1 MTLLLFLLKTAF
13 HTKPQSKYV
22 FRYCVGGRGSNR
34 GDCKIQKL
42 PWDRQQKWKIQKPR
56 RLLPYLKNKNFEKR
70 SPVITLWR
78 GGGATVGG
86 GWSKRKTCFRISTYN
101 LECFLLFWGL
111 CERGLSILCENRLR
125 EKSCFSG
132 KCFYL
137 NRLFQTP
144 RKCRVTHFEIFKKSF

>member
-78 GGGATVGG
+78 GGGGWTTVGG
-86 GWSKRKTCFRISTYN
+86 GWSKEDLLPNFHLQPWVFFVVLGIVWKRSFYSVWEPSQREK
-101 LECFLLFWGL
+101 LLF
-111 CERGLSILCENRLR
+111 R
-125 EKSCFSG
+125 
-132 KCFYL
+132 
-137 NRLFQTP
+137 
-144 RKCRVTHFEIFKKSF
+144 